1 MKQALTFLSA
11 LAAVLTLS
19 GCGNTLNGAKQ
30 DAATDTA
37 KTQQAADQAAEAARA
52 NAQSAQI
59 EADQAARKAG
69 QAVASVPQNAE
80 ANAVRIP
87 VKTAILRDPVLADS
101 RNLIN
106 VDGRGHTLTL
116 SGHVAEAS
124 MKQRAT
130 EDAQVALEKHPG
142 YTLKNELTVAGA
154 AQ

>member
-1 MKQALTFLSA
+1 MMRLILAASA

-30 DAATDTA
+30 DAATDTQ
-37 KTQQAADQAAEAARA
+37 KTQQAADQAT
-52 NAQSAQI
+52 
-59 EADQAARKAG
+59 QAARTDAQKAG
-69 QAVASVPQNAE
+69 QAVANAPQDAE

-106 VDGRGHTLTL
+106 TDGRGHTITL
-116 SGHVAEAS
+116 SGHVADAS

-130 EDAQVALEKHPG
+130 EDANVALQKHPG
-142 YTLKNELTVAGA
+142 YTLKNELIVAGA

>member
-1 MKQALTFLSA
+1 MARKETIMTKLILALSA

-37 KTQQAADQAAEAARA
+37 KTQQAADQAGQAVKTDT
-52 NAQSAQI
+52 QK
-59 EADQAARKAG
+59 ADQA
-69 QAVASVPQNAE
+69 VAAVPQNA
-80 ANAVRIP
+80 AADAVRIP

-106 VDGRGHTLTL
+106 VDGRDHTITL
-116 SGHVAEAS
+116 SGHVADAS
-124 MKQRAT
+124 MKPRAT
-130 EDAQVALEKHPG
+130 QDANVALEKHPG